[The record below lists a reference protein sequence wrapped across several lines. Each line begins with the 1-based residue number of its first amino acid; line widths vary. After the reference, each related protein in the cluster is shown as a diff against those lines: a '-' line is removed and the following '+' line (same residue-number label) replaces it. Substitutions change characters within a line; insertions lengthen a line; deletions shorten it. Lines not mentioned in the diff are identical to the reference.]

1 MLYITMAPNRVSY
14 MLQFITVTAPDILR
28 ESSGKYLRVNI
39 NGIDNHDSLQKLCQ
53 KVQGVHM
60 HLVY

>member
-1 MLYITMAPNRVSY
+1 MAQNRVSY
-14 MLQFITVTAPDILR
+14 MLEFILVTAPDILR

-53 KVQGVHM
+53 KVQDISM
-60 HLVY
+60 FICIS